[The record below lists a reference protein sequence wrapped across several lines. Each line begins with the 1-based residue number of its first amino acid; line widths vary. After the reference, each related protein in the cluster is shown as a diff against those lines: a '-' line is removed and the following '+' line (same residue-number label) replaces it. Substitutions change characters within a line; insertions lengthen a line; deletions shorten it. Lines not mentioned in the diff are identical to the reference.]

1 MSLQRRHFVLLPF
14 AALYAAAAILHTQEP
29 PPPPPPDPAP
39 PQAESSTKSSKH
51 LRHLDSF
58 LMRGT
63 VYDEKSLSLPGAQL
77 RVKRQ
82 GEKKYRWST
91 VTNSRGEFAI
101 RVPPG
106 SDYELLTQAKDF
118 ADNVTAVDAKNQSS
132 EDNMV
137 IHMAHPPERKK

>member
-1 MSLQRRHFVLLPF
+1 MNLQRRHFVLLPF
-14 AALYAAAAILHTQEP
+14 VAISAAVAILQAQE

-39 PQAESSTKSSKH
+39 PQSESSTNSKH
-51 LRHLDSF
+51 VRHLDSF
-58 LMRGT
+58 LIRGT
-63 VYDEKSLSLPGAQL
+63 VYDEKSLSLTGAQL

-82 GEKKYRWST
+82 GDKKYRWST

-106 SDYELLTQAKDF
+106 SEYELLTQAKDF
-118 ADNVTAVDAKNQSS
+118 TDHTTAIDAKNQSS

-137 IHMAHPPERKK
+137 IHMDRAPERKK

>member
-1 MSLQRRHFVLLPF
+1 MNRQRKHFKFVPLV
-14 AALYAAAAILHTQEP
+14 ALSAAAAVAYAQQSP
-29 PPPPPPDPAP
+29 PPPPAPDSAP
-39 PQAESSTKSSKH
+39 PQSESSTNSKH
-51 LRHLDSF
+51 VRHLDSF
-58 LMRGT
+58 LIRGT

-77 RVKRQ
+77 RVKRH

-106 SDYELLTQAKDF
+106 GDYELLTQAKDF
-118 ADNVTAVDAKNQSS
+118 TDHATAIDAKSQSS

-137 IHMAHPPERKK
+137 IHMERPPERKK

>member
-1 MSLQRRHFVLLPF
+1 MNLQRRHFVLLPIV
-14 AALYAAAAILHTQEP
+14 ALSAAAAILHAQEP

-39 PQAESSTKSSKH
+39 PQAESSTDSKH
-51 LRHLDSF
+51 VRHLDSF
-58 LMRGT
+58 LIRGT
-63 VYDEKSLSLPGAQL
+63 VYDEKALSLPGAQL

-82 GEKKYRWST
+82 GEKKYRWSA

-118 ADNVTAVDAKNQSS
+118 TDHTTAIDAKNQSS

-137 IHMAHPPERKK
+137 IHMARAPERKK